1 MTRIFQ
7 RPPTPET
14 MRADPFGYC
23 DYDNR
28 AQRALADL
36 LEGIADS
43 LPDATDRASAA
54 LAAGLLR
61 SAIARHDAIEEQG
74 LFPLIEARAPLGTPL
89 RRAVAIARR
98 EHGEAIGRAIELAEE
113 LDELT
118 RTGRARNPE
127 SLGFMLRAFFDGLR
141 RHMDW
146 ADATIYPQAREL
158 LTPEDLVTLGVRLAG
173 IALREGFHERHG
185 LAVIEGGARP
195 ERRHALSS

>member
-1 MTRIFQ
+1 
-7 RPPTPET
+7 
-14 MRADPFGYC
+14 MRGDPFGYY

-43 LPDATDRASAA
+43 LPDEINRASAA

-61 SAIARHDAIEEQG
+61 TAVAHHDAIEEQG
-74 LFPLIEARAPLGTPL
+74 LFPLIEARAPIGAPL

-98 EHGEAIGRAIELAEE
+98 EHGETIGRAIELAEE
-113 LDELT
+113 LDALA
-118 RTGRARNPE
+118 RTGCARNAE

-146 ADATIYPQAREL
+146 AEATIYPQARDL
-158 LTPEDLVTLGVRLAG
+158 LTRDDLATLGVRLAA
-173 IALREGFHERHG
+173 ICAREAPRERG
-185 LAVIEGGARP
+185 AFAVIEGGAM
-195 ERRHALSS
+195 AANGAA